1 MILFGVKQWSVGT
14 YMFYVNIQAISPV
27 FETRLLNQPADKEE
41 KICTK
46 NNWIVLVIFKVIY
59 VHVFTMQK
67 EKQGN

>member
-1 MILFGVKQWSVGT
+1 M
-14 YMFYVNIQAISPV
+14 NIQAISIV

-41 KICTK
+41 KTCAK
-46 NNWIVLVIFKVIY
+46 NNRIVLVTFKFIY